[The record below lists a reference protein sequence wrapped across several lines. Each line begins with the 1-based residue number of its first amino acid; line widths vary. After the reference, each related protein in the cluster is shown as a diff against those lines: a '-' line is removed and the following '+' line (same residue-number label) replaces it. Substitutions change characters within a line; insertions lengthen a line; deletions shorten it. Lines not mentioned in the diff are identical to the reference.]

1 MTEGAQENLL
11 DRLAEK
17 LSETGIPFKVDAWEN
32 NPPLHY
38 GVVELTGQNSA
49 EWADGHMIDQAFEV
63 EVTLYLASRSRK
75 WIDSVQDTLET
86 MDAGYSLTRS
96 QWLPDL
102 RKTAYT
108 WRVSFFGPIE
118 WTGSE
123 ESEPEQEGAA
133 DGQDRVSG

>member
-1 MTEGAQENLL
+1 MTEGMQENLL

-63 EVTLYLASRSRK
+63 EITLYAAGTSMK
-75 WIDSVQDTLET
+75 WIDKIQGVLDKME
-86 MDAGYSLTRS
+86 AGYGMPRRA
-96 QWLPDL
+96 WLPDI
-102 RKTAYT
+102 RKTCWVWKAAFLYPMD
-108 WRVSFFGPIE
+108 WKE
-118 WTGSE
+118 SE
-123 ESEPEQEGAA
+123 EDEKH
-133 DGQDRVSG
+133 GQD